1 MGTSDMKKGLLPKT
15 AGAFMALLL
24 AVLIARSAALMAYTP
39 EALTQYSAAEQFQ
52 ASKQWGQAIDAYQA
66 ALEADPTLV
75 AAYKGLGTANY
86 MNGDRKAALECYDR
100 YLAAYPDDEA
110 TKKFADSLRPAMA
123 GTAAPVAPAATAAP
137 QAASGTHGGP
147 ALGPFRP
154 GFDLRLP
161 FSVVAVNSADVD
173 EFYLDNGPYP
183 GSTWIQPS
191 EALTW
196 GLGLGID
203 YGMGQGFVFGL
214 DAQYGPSRSQ
224 PGSWTW
230 PDPWGGTD
238 VESDGWWSWQ
248 IAFLATPGW
257 RFKLGNS
264 FVIEP
269 CVGLGVMPAWLNAS
283 FDTSYSAQGQAPP
296 FNEKNSNLSYQ
307 AYGLGYAIQ
316 PQIKV
321 EYIFGHF
328 GFGLSVGYLYNT
340 PTTLKY
346 TSISNPQNVAL
357 PAGMKVGN
365 SVTYYPSVAAQ
376 NSNSPKTWT
385 MNTSGITGSLYV
397 SYYFNPLF

>member
-1 MGTSDMKKGLLPKT
+1 MT
-15 AGAFMALLL
+15 GAASMAVLL
-24 AVLIARSAALMAYTP
+24 AVLIAQAASLGAYTP
-39 EALTQYSAAEQFQ
+39 EALAQYSAAEEFQ
-52 ASKQWGQAIDAYQA
+52 AAKQWDQAIAAYRA
-66 ALEADPTLV
+66 ALTADPTLV
-75 AAYKGLGTANY
+75 AAYEGLGLANY
-86 MNGDRKAALECYDR
+86 MIGDRKAALEFYDR
-100 YLAAYPDDEA
+100 YLAGYPNDEA
-110 TKKFADSLRPAMA
+110 AEKFADSLRPAV
-123 GTAAPVAPAATAAP
+123 GVTAAPVATPLPQAVAAAP
-137 QAASGTHGGP
+137 SGP
-147 ALGPFRP
+147 ALGPFHP

-173 EFYLDNGPYP
+173 EFYLDNGPFA

-203 YGMGQGFVFGL
+203 YGMAQGFVFGL

-238 VESDGWWSWQ
+238 VESDSWWSWQ
-248 IAFLATPGW
+248 AAFLATPGW

-264 FVIEP
+264 FVLEP
-269 CVGLGVMPAWLNAS
+269 CVGLGVMPAWENAS

-296 FNEKNSNLSYQ
+296 FNEKNSKLSYQ

-316 PQIKV
+316 PQIKA

-346 TSISNPQNVAL
+346 TSIANPQNVAL
-357 PAGMKVGN
+357 PPGMKVGSN
-365 SVTYYPSVAAQ
+365 VVYYPSVAAQ
-376 NSNSPKTWT
+376 NSNSAKNWA
-385 MNTSGITGSLYV
+385 MNTSGFSGSVYV
-397 SYYFNPLF
+397 SYYFEPLF

>member
-1 MGTSDMKKGLLPKT
+1 
-15 AGAFMALLL
+15 
-24 AVLIARSAALMAYTP
+24 
-39 EALTQYSAAEQFQ
+39 
-52 ASKQWGQAIDAYQA
+52 
-66 ALEADPTLV
+66 
-75 AAYKGLGTANY
+75 YKGLGTANY
-86 MNGDRKAALECYDR
+86 MIGDRKTALDCYDL

-110 TKKFADSLRPAMA
+110 TKKFADSLGPVAGGPA
-123 GTAAPVAPAATAAP
+123 APAATARP
-137 QAASGTHGGP
+137 QAASGTHNGP
-147 ALGPFRP
+147 GPGPFRP

-173 EFYLDNGPYP
+173 EFYLDNGPYA
-183 GSTWIQPS
+183 GSTWIQPA

-224 PGSWTW
+224 PGNWTW

-238 VESDGWWSWQ
+238 VESDSWWSWQ

-269 CVGLGVMPAWLNAS
+269 CVSLGVMPAWLNAS

-296 FNEKNSNLSYQ
+296 YNEKNSNVSYQ
-307 AYGLGYAIQ
+307 AYGLGYAIE
-316 PQIKV
+316 PQIKA
-321 EYIFGHF
+321 EYIFGRF

-346 TSISNPQNVAL
+346 TSVSNPQNAAYPTGL
-357 PAGMKVGN
+357 KVGN
-365 SVTYYPSVAAQ
+365 TVTYYPSVAAQ
-376 NSNSPKTWT
+376 NSNSPKNWA
-385 MNTSGITGSLYV
+385 MNTSGISGSFYV